1 MTAPDIRF
9 TGSIPANYDK
19 LLGPV
24 FFDPYALDAAAR
36 LPRNAK
42 RVLEVACGS
51 GVVTRRLRAVMPA
64 DAHLTATDLSES
76 MIAYARSRMPGVAGV
91 EFQSAD
97 AGALPFPD
105 ASFDAIVCQ
114 FGIMFVP
121 DKAAAYRE
129 FRRVLV
135 PGGTLLFSVWDAFDK
150 NPVSRLARETVVKLF
165 PNDPP
170 DFLTIPFGYHNV
182 EEIRAQ
188 VRAAGFTAVTADR
201 VAREM
206 RSPSGRELA
215 AGFCTGTPLA
225 TALAERPSVPVERVI
240 DAMAFVIGG
249 AYGERPVV
257 APMQAIVFTATART
271 EG

>member
-1 MTAPDIRF
+1 MTTPDIRF

-19 LLGPV
+19 LLGGV
-24 FFDPYALDAAAR
+24 FFEPYALDAAAR

-64 DAHLTATDLSES
+64 DAHLTATDLSEG
-76 MIAYARSRMPGVAGV
+76 MVAYARSQMPGAAGV
-91 EFQSAD
+91 DFQPAD

-105 ASFDAIVCQ
+105 ASFDAIACQ

-121 DKAAAYRE
+121 DKAAAYKE
-129 FRRVLV
+129 FRRVLA
-135 PGGTLLFSVWDAFDK
+135 PGGTLLFSVWDSFDK

-170 DFLTIPFGYHNV
+170 DFLTIPFGYFGV
-182 EEIRAQ
+182 EEIRAT

-201 VAREM
+201 VPKEM
-206 RSPSGRELA
+206 RSPSARDVA
-215 AGFCTGTPLA
+215 AGFATGTPLA
-225 TALAERPSVPVERVI
+225 TALAERPQLPVERVI
-240 DAMAFVIGG
+240 DAIAFTI
-249 AYGERPVV
+249 AAQYGERPVV
-257 APMQAIVFTATART
+257 APMQAIVFTATARS